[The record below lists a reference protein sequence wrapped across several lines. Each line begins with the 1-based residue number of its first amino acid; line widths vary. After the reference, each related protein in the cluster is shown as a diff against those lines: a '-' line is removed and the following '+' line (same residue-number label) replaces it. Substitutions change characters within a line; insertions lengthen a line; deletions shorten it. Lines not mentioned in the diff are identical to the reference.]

1 MLSFYFI
8 VLFNSIDNANVKIT
22 GKVNADIINQTTSLL
37 ITDNDNAIGCIIKRI
52 YKIYFI
58 LYSF

>member
-22 GKVNADIINQTTSLL
+22 GNNSADIINQTTSLL
-37 ITDNDNAIGCIIKRI
+37 ITDNDKVIGCIIKRI